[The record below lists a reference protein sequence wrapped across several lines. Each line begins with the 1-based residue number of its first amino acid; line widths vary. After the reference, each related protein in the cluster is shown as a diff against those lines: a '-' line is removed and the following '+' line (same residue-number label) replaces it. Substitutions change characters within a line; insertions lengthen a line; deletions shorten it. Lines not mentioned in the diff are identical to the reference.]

1 MKLGLFIAVSVA
13 FVAACSTADAQSRAD
28 QCSAWARQM
37 ASSSLGTTG
46 PLRGAARGAIG
57 GAIAG
62 NAGRGAGIGAAVGAG
77 IGTVRRA
84 GQRNQA
90 YQWTSMTACV
100 GREWLS

>member
-1 MKLGLFIAVSVA
+1 MKLGLFYFIAVSVA

-62 NAGRGAGIGAAVGAG
+62 NAGRAQVLARPSAQALAPCDARVSAI
-77 IGTVRRA
+77 RRIN
-84 GQRNQA
+84 GLQ
-90 YQWTSMTACV
+90 
-100 GREWLS
+100 